1 MEGIFDM
8 MNFVDTHAHLC
19 REYYPDNLDEVV
31 QRAIDAHVDPIILP
45 GVNAAGLPEIFESV
59 DRYKGHIFPLVGLHP
74 EEITPQYRD
83 ELAAIKPY
91 LDDSRVI
98 GIGEIGLDF
107 YFSREF
113 EKEQLEVFEL
123 QLSWA
128 KERQM
133 PLSLHIRNAYEEA
146 LPILKKF
153 DRCGLKGVL
162 HCFSG
167 GIQEAQWG
175 IRFGFALGV
184 GGVVTFKNNKLQDIV
199 KEVGL
204 KHIVLETDSPYLAPV
219 PYRGKTNESSY
230 VPVIAQKVA
239 EITGETIDT
248 VMAATTENAFRIFE
262 KIYLQQ

>member
-1 MEGIFDM
+1 MKTFI
-8 MNFVDTHAHLC
+8 DTHAHLC
-19 REYYPDNLDEVV
+19 EEYYHDTLDQVV
-31 QRAIDAHVDPIILP
+31 QRAIDAKVDPIILP
-45 GVNAAGLPEIFESV
+45 GVNAAGIPELLELA
-59 DRYKGHIFPLVGLHP
+59 DRYKGHFYPLVGLHP
-74 EEITPQYRD
+74 EDTKADYKE
-83 ELAAIKPY
+83 ELQTIAGY
-91 LDDSRVI
+91 LDDPRVI

-113 EKEQLEVFEL
+113 EKEQIEVFDI
-123 QLSWA
+123 QLGWA

-146 LPILKKF
+146 IPVLKKYNHS
-153 DRCGLKGVL
+153 GLKGVL

-184 GGVVTFKNNKLQDIV
+184 GGVVTFKNNKLQEIV

-204 KHIVLETDSPYLAPV
+204 QHIVLETDAPYLAPV

-230 VPVIAQKVA
+230 IPIIAQKVA
-239 EITGETIDT
+239 EVTGESIET
-248 VMAATTENAFRIFE
+248 VMEVTTENAKRIFN
-262 KIYLQQ
+262 L

>member
-1 MEGIFDM
+1 MKTFI
-8 MNFVDTHAHLC
+8 DTHAHLC
-19 REYYPDNLDEVV
+19 EEYYHDTLDQVV
-31 QRAIDAHVDPIILP
+31 QRAIDAKVDPIILP
-45 GVNAAGLPEIFESV
+45 GVNAAGISELLEMA
-59 DRYKGHIFPLVGLHP
+59 DRYKGHIFPLIGLHP
-74 EEITPQYRD
+74 EDTKADYKE
-83 ELAAIKPY
+83 ELQTIADY
-91 LDDSRVI
+91 LDDKRVI

-113 EKEQLEVFEL
+113 EKEQIEVFDI
-123 QLSWA
+123 QLGWA

-146 LPILKKF
+146 IPVLKKY
-153 DRCGLKGVL
+153 DHCGLKGVL

-204 KHIVLETDSPYLAPV
+204 KNIVLETDAPYLAPV

-230 VPVIAQKVA
+230 IPIIAQKVA
-239 EITGETIDT
+239 EVTGESLET
-248 VMAATTENAFRIFE
+248 VMEVTTENAKRIFN
-262 KIYLQQ
+262 L

>member
-1 MEGIFDM
+1 MKTFI
-8 MNFVDTHAHLC
+8 DTHAHLC
-19 REYYPDNLDEVV
+19 EEYYHDTLDQVV
-31 QRAIDAHVDPIILP
+31 QRAIDAKVDPIILP
-45 GVNAAGLPEIFESV
+45 GVNAAGIPELLELA
-59 DRYKGHIFPLVGLHP
+59 DRYKGHFYPLIGLHP
-74 EEITPQYRD
+74 EDTKADYKE
-83 ELAAIKPY
+83 ELQTIAGY
-91 LDDSRVI
+91 LDDPRVI

-113 EKEQLEVFEL
+113 EKEQIEVFDI
-123 QLSWA
+123 QLGWA

-146 LPILKKF
+146 IPVLKKY
-153 DRCGLKGVL
+153 DHTGLKGVL

-204 KHIVLETDSPYLAPV
+204 QHIVLETDAPYLAPV

-230 VPVIAQKVA
+230 IPIIAQKVA
-239 EITGETIDT
+239 EVTGESLET
-248 VMAATTENAFRIFE
+248 VMEVTTENAKQIFN
-262 KIYLQQ
+262 L

>member
-1 MEGIFDM
+1 MKTFI
-8 MNFVDTHAHLC
+8 DTHAHLC
-19 REYYPDNLDEVV
+19 EEYYHDTLDQVV
-31 QRAIDAHVDPIILP
+31 QRAIDAKVDPIILP
-45 GVNAAGLPEIFESV
+45 GVNAASISELLEMA
-59 DRYKGHIFPLVGLHP
+59 DRYKGHIFPLIGLHP
-74 EEITPQYRD
+74 EDTKADYKE
-83 ELAAIKPY
+83 ELQTIADY
-91 LDDSRVI
+91 LDDKRVI

-113 EKEQLEVFEL
+113 EKEQIEVFDI
-123 QLSWA
+123 QLGWA

-146 LPILKKF
+146 IPVLKKY
-153 DRCGLKGVL
+153 DHCGLKGVL

-204 KHIVLETDSPYLAPV
+204 QHIVLETDAPYLAPV

-230 VPVIAQKVA
+230 IPLIAQKVA
-239 EITGETIDT
+239 EVTGESLETIME
-248 VMAATTENAFRIFE
+248 VTTENAKRIFN
-262 KIYLQQ
+262 L

>member
-1 MEGIFDM
+1 MKTFI
-8 MNFVDTHAHLC
+8 DTHAHLC
-19 REYYPDNLDEVV
+19 EEYYHDTLNQVV
-31 QRAIDAHVDPIILP
+31 QRAIDARVDPIILP
-45 GVNAAGLPEIFESV
+45 GVNATGIPELLEST
-59 DRYKGHIFPLVGLHP
+59 DRYKGHIYPLIGLHP
-74 EEITPQYRD
+74 EDTKADYNE
-83 ELAAIKPY
+83 ELQTIAGY
-91 LDDSRVI
+91 LDDPRVI

-113 EKEQLEVFEL
+113 EKEQIEVFDI
-123 QLSWA
+123 QLGWA

-146 LPILKKF
+146 IPVLKKY
-153 DRCGLKGVL
+153 DHSGLKGVL

-204 KHIVLETDSPYLAPV
+204 QHIVLETDAPYLAPV

-230 VPVIAQKVA
+230 IPIIAQKVA
-239 EITGETIDT
+239 EVTGESLET
-248 VMAATTENAFRIFE
+248 VMEVTTENAKRIFN
-262 KIYLQQ
+262 L

>member
-1 MEGIFDM
+1 MKTFI
-8 MNFVDTHAHLC
+8 DTHAHLC
-19 REYYPDNLDEVV
+19 EEYYHDTLDQVV
-31 QRAIDAHVDPIILP
+31 QRAIDAKVDPIILP
-45 GVNAAGLPEIFESV
+45 GVNAAGIPELLELA
-59 DRYKGHIFPLVGLHP
+59 DRYKGHFYPLVGLHP
-74 EEITPQYRD
+74 EDTKADYKE
-83 ELAAIKPY
+83 ELQTIAGY
-91 LDDSRVI
+91 LDDPRVI

-113 EKEQLEVFEL
+113 EKEQIEVFNI
-123 QLSWA
+123 QLGWA

-146 LPILKKF
+146 IPVLKKY
-153 DRCGLKGVL
+153 DHSGLKGVL

-184 GGVVTFKNNKLQDIV
+184 GGVVTFKNNKLQEIV

-204 KHIVLETDSPYLAPV
+204 QHIVLETDAPYLAPV

-230 VPVIAQKVA
+230 IPIIAQKVA
-239 EITGETIDT
+239 EVTGESIET
-248 VMAATTENAFRIFE
+248 VMEVTTENAKRIFN
-262 KIYLQQ
+262 L

>member
-1 MEGIFDM
+1 MKTFI
-8 MNFVDTHAHLC
+8 DTHAHLC
-19 REYYPDNLDEVV
+19 EEYYHDTLDQVV
-31 QRAIDAHVDPIILP
+31 QRAIDAKVDPIILP
-45 GVNAAGLPEIFESV
+45 GVNAAGIPELLELA
-59 DRYKGHIFPLVGLHP
+59 DRYKGHFYPLVGLHP
-74 EEITPQYRD
+74 EDTKADYKE
-83 ELAAIKPY
+83 ELQTIAGY
-91 LDDSRVI
+91 LDDPRVI

-113 EKEQLEVFEL
+113 EKEQIEVFDI
-123 QLSWA
+123 QLGWA

-146 LPILKKF
+146 IPVLKKY
-153 DRCGLKGVL
+153 DHSGLKGVL

-184 GGVVTFKNNKLQDIV
+184 GGVVTFKNNKLQEIV

-204 KHIVLETDSPYLAPV
+204 QHIVLETDAPYLAPV

-230 VPVIAQKVA
+230 IPIIAQKVA
-239 EITGETIDT
+239 EVTGESIET
-248 VMAATTENAFRIFE
+248 VMEVTTENAKRIFN
-262 KIYLQQ
+262 L